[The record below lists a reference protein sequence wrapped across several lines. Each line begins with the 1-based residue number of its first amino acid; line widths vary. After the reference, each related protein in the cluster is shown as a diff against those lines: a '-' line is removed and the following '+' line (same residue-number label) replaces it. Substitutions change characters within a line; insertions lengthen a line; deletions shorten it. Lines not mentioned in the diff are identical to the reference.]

1 MPSTKAIR
9 EVVLEDRE
17 KQIPG
22 YRWHLQ
28 DLWRGDL
35 RRVAWLSQ
43 CYMVWHYFISI
54 HYKVGK
60 VKPLKKMIIQGK
72 SNLLAP
78 LGKQRLSK
86 QDDEKILSFMQTIMY
101 SGKQDE
107 DFVEQESTCTNSRKT
122 SPASLYYPT
131 NTVQKSTLNSQTS
144 KLTFENN
151 VSLKTLTIL
160 TQRNVDGK

>member
-1 MPSTKAIR
+1 
-9 EVVLEDRE
+9 
-17 KQIPG
+17 
-22 YRWHLQ
+22 
-28 DLWRGDL
+28 
-35 RRVAWLSQ
+35 
-43 CYMVWHYFISI
+43 
-54 HYKVGK
+54 
-60 VKPLKKMIIQGK
+60 VKPLKKMITQGK
-72 SNLLAP
+72 SNLLAL

-86 QDDEKILSFMQTIMY
+86 QDAEKILSFMQTIMY

-107 DFVEQESTCTNSRKT
+107 DFVEQESACTNSRKS

-160 TQRNVDGK
+160 THRNVDGK

>member
-1 MPSTKAIR
+1 M
-9 EVVLEDRE
+9 
-17 KQIPG
+17 
-22 YRWHLQ
+22 
-28 DLWRGDL
+28 
-35 RRVAWLSQ
+35 
-43 CYMVWHYFISI
+43 
-54 HYKVGK
+54 
-60 VKPLKKMIIQGK
+60 KPLKKMIIQGK